1 MATAKDVTA
10 LAAGEIGV
18 SESPAG
24 SNTVRYNTE
33 YYGRKVS
40 GGAYPWCVVFLWW
53 VFRQAGASGLF
64 YGGGKTASC
73 GTLRSYAKRHGQWV
87 TADYRPGDILIYDF
101 SGKQSTPEHAGILER
116 VTRSGG
122 LVAIEGNT
130 SAADPSNGG
139 LRHRAQGYHRAG
151 VPGAPGRPWKPRPGP
166 AGPAQRRRR
175 GGAGS
180 GRRCRG
186 GNGGGHPERTASP
199 RPHGGRHRR
208 EEHLGRPA
216 GVTTES

>member
-101 SGKQSTPEHAGILER
+101 SGKQSAPEHAW
-116 VTRSGG
+116 SGSPG
-122 LVAIEGNT
+122 AGG
-130 SAADPSNGG
+130 SSPS
-139 LRHRAQGYHRAG
+139 RATPAPRTPATAG
-151 VPGAPGRPWKPRPGP
+151 RCGGAPGG
-166 AGPAQRRRR
+166 
-175 GGAGS
+175 
-180 GRRCRG
+180 
-186 GNGGGHPERTASP
+186 
-199 RPHGGRHRR
+199 
-208 EEHLGRPA
+208 
-216 GVTTES
+216 